1 MKDLYTFALT
11 QIKRKV
17 FKIAFIYNTD
27 SMENIKVKHTK
38 KKFKIGNVVFSAD
51 AFHPLKFEKGIYT
64 VSIYQEG
71 EPRIDIYHYF
81 TQVEA
86 KNGSDAIEKA
96 KKELA
101 EVIIESKKKL
111 SKK

>member
-1 MKDLYTFALT
+1 
-11 QIKRKV
+11 
-17 FKIAFIYNTD
+17 
-27 SMENIKVKHTK
+27 MESVNVKHTK

-51 AFHPLKFEKGIYT
+51 AFHPLKLEKGIYA

-71 EPRIDIYHYF
+71 EPHIDIYHYF

-101 EVIIESKKKL
+101 EEIIKVKKEL
-111 SKK
+111 SKV